1 MGRGYLKGVKKIHLD
16 CSTLY
21 AAKQGS
27 PQPTATGITFVLRG
41 KPELVPGI
49 VTRSEV

>member
-1 MGRGYLKGVKKIHLD
+1 MESVKKIHLD

-27 PQPTATGITFVLRG
+27 PQPTATSITFVSRG
-41 KPELVPGI
+41 KAKLVPGI
-49 VTRSEV
+49 VTRTEV